1 MRRDENGVERWLDGE
16 FTRTEIEEGGK
27 RAVVRELDSVTS
39 QFIKEAVGTGFQR
52 GEPRGRCVLQQA
64 RAERYGLGWRSRFE
78 HLCPRVSFNLGEL
91 ELRVVGVHLSD
102 LFPGWCSQHLDD
114 LHQLV
119 YPTVPRE
126 DGLAQEEL
134 GQYAAS

>member
-1 MRRDENGVERWLDGE
+1 MLSESL
-16 FTRTEIEEGGK
+16 
-27 RAVVRELDSVTS
+27 AL
-39 QFIKEAVGTGFQR
+39 
-52 GEPRGRCVLQQA
+52 P
-64 RAERYGLGWRSRFE
+64 Y
-78 HLCPRVSFNLGEL
+78 LCPRMSFNLGEL

-102 LFPGWCSQHLDD
+102 LFPGWCSQHLEEKEGRSLSQDPYHLALPLPIWLSPHLDD

-134 GQYAAS
+134 GQYTAS